1 MTETLANS
9 PFANVSLNQMYM
21 VHGFTNSSAGTTT
34 GRFTASCEYIYVN

>member
-21 VHGFTNSSAGTTT
+21 VHGTWIH
-34 GRFTASCEYIYVN
+34 EQ